1 MKEKRQTP
9 AQRVTNPVWLRDQ
22 IQQLIK
28 DCGNNIKTDLELA
41 GQTYGDTSQG
51 YRASVSSTRHLK
63 SQLERIL
70 RGKTFTEEL
79 RESVK
84 RSLP

>member
-1 MKEKRQTP
+1 MKEKRQTS
-9 AQRVTNPVWLRDQ
+9 AQRVTNPVWLREQ

-28 DCGNNIKTDLELA
+28 DCGNNIKEDLELA
-41 GQTYGDTSQG
+41 DQTHGDTSQG
-51 YRASVSSTRHLK
+51 YRASVSSTRHWK